1 MNHEPNHEP
10 SVNLAPF
17 IDHTLLK
24 PEATRSDIETLCQ
37 EARLYKFKTVCV
49 NPLYIPL
56 AAKLLAGGPTV
67 PISVIGFP
75 LGATFTANKV
85 HEAKLAVQAGAQEID
100 MVLAIGALK
109 DGDLNYVR
117 RDISAVVEACGHL
130 PVKVIIETA
139 LLTHSEKVLAC
150 QLSEQAGAAFVK
162 SCSGFSGGGATVEDI
177 RLMRAAVSAHVKVK
191 ASGGIRDRATA
202 LAMLDAGAQRLGT
215 SSGVAIMNAKSTTQ
229 GGY

>member
-1 MNHEPNHEP
+1 MNHEP

-24 PEATRSDIETLCQ
+24 PEATRSDIEALCQ